1 MITKIAITEDNFFLA
16 KAVQEKLSLYE
27 EFKIKF
33 FADNGK
39 DLIQKLEKDANVDLI
54 LMDIEMPLMNGI
66 FATEFVK
73 NRYPQIKILILTV
86 FDNDENI
93 FNAIKAG
100 ADGYLLKETS
110 PQELQRSIVE
120 VLEGGAAMSPS
131 IAFKTLKLLRNPQE
145 FENKKCEEEI
155 KLSPREIEVLQQLS
169 RGLNYNII
177 AQNLFLSPS
186 TIRKHIENIYTKLQV
201 HNKLEAIEK
210 AKTSRI
216 I

>member
-1 MITKIAITEDNFFLA
+1 MQTKIAIAEDNFFLA
-16 KAVQEKLSLYE
+16 KAVEEKLSFYDNL
-27 EFKIKF
+27 KIKY
-33 FADNGK
+33 FAENGQI
-39 DLIQKLEKDANVDLI
+39 LVNRLEDDHNLDLI
-54 LMDIEMPLMNGI
+54 LMDIEMPVMNGI
-66 FATEFVK
+66 QATEIVK

-110 PQELQRSIVE
+110 PEELYKGILE
-120 VLEGGAAMSPS
+120 TLEGGAAMSPS
-131 IAFKTLKLLRNPQE
+131 IAFKTLKLLRNPQD
-145 FENKKCEEEI
+145 FEINGNQEDI
-155 KLSPREIEVLQQLS
+155 KLSVRETEVLEQLS

-201 HNKLEAIEK
+201 HSKLEAVEK
-210 AKTSRI
+210 AKNSRLI
-216 I
+216 